1 MNPGEPAPLKLLI
14 RGFGVQVPGGAPVL
28 TWRFYHLFTLVDG
41 RFRVMFAPRLLVSPD
56 IVDHGARTP
65 GEAPTDGCTQR
76 DIWRKGAGRALA
88 AGAAPGND
96 RMSRWHHGLCAWAA
110 VAPGSPARYTRGL
123 SQVHARSIAL
133 RNREP
138 GRQTSRVLRA
148 ALRVR
153 QAARPVSAG
162 HPRWD

>member
-1 MNPGEPAPLKLLI
+1 MATGRPARPLPMAIHSVTSSEKAQVEGSLLTQPRERPG
-14 RGFGVQVPGGAPVL
+14 
-28 TWRFYHLFTLVDG
+28 D
-41 RFRVMFAPRLLVSPD
+41 
-56 IVDHGARTP
+56 
-65 GEAPTDGCTQR
+65 
-76 DIWRKGAGRALA
+76 ALA
-88 AGAAPGND
+88 
-96 RMSRWHHGLCAWAA
+96 RWSPVHGA

-153 QAARPVSAG
+153 QAARPVSA
-162 HPRWD
+162 